1 VKPGNQKRI
10 VLGND
15 FMEDLDTNYARQLAE
30 VNKHNQVVVSEDI
43 YNDQGAVLIPRG
55 TILEEGKVEVIAR
68 HKLVKPLEQSVDI
81 ASSLDGQSLLDY
93 LNKFAGS
100 FPWLNSLTEEDEV
113 LKNLSYCCHQYNRY
127 PLLRQKLTVMSRQMS
142 ERYYHALFS
151 AMFGVLVA
159 MEMQLS
165 EEERVTI
172 FLAGLMHDVGMLHI
186 SPGLSKKKGR
196 FTLKERRVMEAHP
209 VIGKHFLDM
218 VPGLPATISRAV
230 LEHHETALGTG
241 YPKRK
246 RAEQLSVAGQ
256 IVAICDFMIAYHGR
270 YNSVGGS
277 SKELTITAMRLNQG
291 LHFEKV
297 DQAAVS
303 TLSRIYNAECKIE
316 SLPPVED
323 LIDSQNRLK
332 DQYDKITLLISK
344 LVDHLDESIRVPI
357 MSMYEQL
364 SVTMIRAG
372 IFQTE
377 FTQWLEEEGENDSL
391 ELLKLQV
398 MHNEVDFQFNR
409 LLNLIWEGIETMPT
423 TKQKIRKV
431 AGDYYK
437 KMIPKTCHTPRCE
450 YT

>member
-1 VKPGNQKRI
+1 
-10 VLGND
+10 
-15 FMEDLDTNYARQLAE
+15 MEDLNTSYARHLAE
-30 VNKHNQVVVSEDI
+30 VNKHNQVVVSKDI
-43 YNDQGAVLIPRG
+43 YNDRGTFLIPRG
-55 TILEEGKVEVIAR
+55 TVLEEGKVEVIAR
-68 HKLVKPLEQSVDI
+68 HKLVKPLENSVDI
-81 ASSLDGQSLLDY
+81 DSSLDGQSLLDY
-93 LNKFAGS
+93 LNKFAES
-100 FPWLNSLTEEDEV
+100 IPWLNSLTEQDEV
-113 LKNLSYCCHQYNRY
+113 LRNLSYCCHQYNRY
-127 PLLRQKLTVMSRQMS
+127 PLLRQKLTVMSRQMP

-151 AMFGVLVA
+151 AMFGVLIA

-165 EEERVTI
+165 EEDRVTI

-186 SPGLSKKKGR
+186 SPELSKKKER

-218 VPGLPATISRAV
+218 VPGLPAPISRAV
-230 LEHHETALGTG
+230 MEHHETALGTG

-246 RAEQLSVAGQ
+246 RADQLSVAGQ
-256 IVAICDFMIAYHGR
+256 VVAICDLMIAYHGR
-270 YNSVGGS
+270 FNSVCGS

-303 TLSRIYNAECKIE
+303 ILSRINSSACKVA
-316 SLPPVED
+316 SLPPLQD
-323 LIDSQNRLK
+323 LIYSQNRLK

-344 LVDHLDESIRVPI
+344 LVDHLDESLRVTI

-372 IFQTE
+372 IFQNE
-377 FTQWLEEEGENDSL
+377 FTAWLEEEGENDGL

-409 LLNLIWEGIETMPT
+409 LLNLMWEGIEIMPT
-423 TKQKIRKV
+423 AKQKIRKV

-437 KMIPKTCHTPRCE
+437 KIIPKTCHTPRCE

>member
-1 VKPGNQKRI
+1 
-10 VLGND
+10 
-15 FMEDLDTNYARQLAE
+15 MEDLDTNYARQLAE

-93 LNKFAGS
+93 LIKFAGS

>member
-15 FMEDLDTNYARQLAE
+15 FMEDLDTNYARHLAE
-30 VNKHNQVVVSEDI
+30 VNKHNQVVVSADI